1 MSPLDA
7 KARDV
12 ARIVTENAAEWDAA
26 KEDELAA
33 AIVALWR
40 GWAEPILRTVAYEV
54 RPCLACQAPI
64 AFVRTVK
71 GTILPLELMT
81 GTNHFGS
88 CPHPE
93 RFRRPR
99 SRHPEDGSKSAIAAQ
114 TEHVDAAK
122 VDKQQRLDGIPPGRI
137 PG

>member
-40 GWAEPILRTVAYEV
+40 GWAEPILRSVAVEV
-54 RPCLACQAPI
+54 RACKGCGTMLAFCRNERGVLVPYQLDG
-64 AFVRTVK
+64 V
-71 GTILPLELMT
+71 
-81 GTNHFGS
+81 NHFIT
-88 CPHPE
+88 CPK
-93 RFRRPR
+93 RDQFRTRDPKR
-99 SRHPEDGSKSAIAAQ
+99 LPQNPPQETASS
-114 TEHVDAAK
+114 VD
-122 VDKQQRLDGIPPGRI
+122 VGGEQQRLDGMPQGRMPG
-137 PG
+137 